1 MAGGVW
7 LDRGMA
13 RPLRRAIAGG
23 WYHVTARGDNR
34 QRIFGDAR
42 DEAHFGELLAEMRER
57 YRVGVLAY
65 VLMGNHYHLLVS
77 TPDANLSRALHWL
90 NVSYGVWYNRRNGWV
105 GPLFQGRFKAV
116 PIDGEGSWALLASE
130 YLHLNPVRVKG
141 LGLGKRE
148 RKEVAQGIAPPPTP
162 ELVKARLATLRGH
175 RWSSY
180 PAYAGYAPRPS
191 WLTCEDLWKRARR
204 TKDEEPALAYRW
216 QVETPLQA
224 GSMAEIETFG
234 ERCEGALVLGSA
246 VFVERLRRLVR
257 GDRRTQPAV
266 RKWQRLLP
274 FARAQETVVAVKG
287 ESWERFR
294 NRHGD
299 DGRDTVLW
307 LGRRHCGLTLSE
319 LGAAADGLNA
329 AAVGAGVRRI
339 ETRRKQDAKFC
350 ARLKRLERQLLESET

>member
-1 MAGGVW
+1 
-7 LDRGMA
+7 MA
-13 RPLRRAIAGG
+13 RPLRVNVRDG
-23 WYHVTARGDNR
+23 WYHAMSRGICR
-34 QRIFGDAR
+34 RGIFCEER
-42 DEAHFGELLAEMRER
+42 EYEHFLELLEEMVER
-57 YRVGVLAY
+57 FGVKVHAF
-65 VLMGNHYHLLVS
+65 VLMGNHYHLLVQ
-77 TPDANLSRALHWL
+77 TPHANLSRAMQWL

-234 ERCEGALVLGSA
+234 ERCEEALVLGSA

-274 FARAQETVVAVKG
+274 FARAKETVVAVKG